1 MKYLSFCMVHPR
13 VCGGTGDQGV
23 LDDAGVGLSPRVRG
37 NQYHTEVGDLCYEP
51 FLGSGTQ
58 LIAAEK
64 LGRVCYALER
74 EPQYV
79 DVAVKRWES
88 FTGEQAVKE
97 NQ

>member
-1 MKYLSFCMVHPR
+1 MGYPR

-23 LDDAGVGLSPRVRG
+23 LDDAGVGLSPRGRG
-37 NQYHTEVGDLCYEP
+37 NQHHTEVGDVCYEP

-64 LGRVCYALER
+64 LGRVCYGLER